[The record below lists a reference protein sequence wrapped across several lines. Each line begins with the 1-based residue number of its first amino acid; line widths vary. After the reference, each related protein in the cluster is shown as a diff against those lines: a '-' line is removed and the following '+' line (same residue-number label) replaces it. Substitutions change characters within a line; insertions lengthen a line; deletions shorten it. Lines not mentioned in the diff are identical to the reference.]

1 MYDIALDDPA
11 AHVPSTRGV
20 AVGPFVVFAD
30 IYELRT
36 LFHPLDRPV
45 DRDLTNAGPGVVR

>member
-36 LFHPLDRPV
+36 VFHPLDRPV
-45 DRDLTNAGPGVVR
+45 DRDLTNAGLGVVR